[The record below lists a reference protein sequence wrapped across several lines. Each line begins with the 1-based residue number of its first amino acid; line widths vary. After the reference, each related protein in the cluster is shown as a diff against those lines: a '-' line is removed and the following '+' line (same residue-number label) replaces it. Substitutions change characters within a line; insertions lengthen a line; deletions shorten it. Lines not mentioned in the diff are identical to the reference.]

1 VGSETRPAARRR
13 SRISPDRAAE
23 LYALV
28 LDRLREV
35 GYDALSVEDVAARAR
50 MSKATIYRQ
59 WGGKPELVIAAL
71 RSLGPPEIGAA
82 DTGTLLGDLKAY
94 IERYHQMAAL
104 DRGMNRAVAHAIHR
118 DPRLM
123 DAVRQAIVEPGLA
136 ALDTVLSRGV
146 ARGEVPAGCKALPYV
161 KYMLLGT
168 LGGEA
173 VLDEDVDIGFLHGY
187 IDHVIAPALGLRAPE
202 DADGPPP
209 AGPRRW

>member
-1 VGSETRPAARRR
+1 MGSDAKSAVRRR

-23 LYALV
+23 LFALV

-71 RSLGPPEIGAA
+71 RSLGRPDLDAV
-82 DTGTLLGDLKAY
+82 DTGNLLDDLKAY
-94 IERYHQMAAL
+94 LCQFHQLAAL

-123 DAVRQAIVEPGLA
+123 EAVQQTVVEPGTA
-136 ALDTVLSRGV
+136 VVERVLSRAV
-146 ARGEVPAGCKALPYV
+146 ERGEVRADCAALRYINH
-161 KYMLLGT
+161 MLLGA

-173 VLDEDVDIGFLHGY
+173 ILGDTPDLEFLNGY
-187 IDHVIAPALGLRAPE
+187 VDHVIGPALGLRSGRPAP
-202 DADGPPP
+202 
-209 AGPRRW
+209 